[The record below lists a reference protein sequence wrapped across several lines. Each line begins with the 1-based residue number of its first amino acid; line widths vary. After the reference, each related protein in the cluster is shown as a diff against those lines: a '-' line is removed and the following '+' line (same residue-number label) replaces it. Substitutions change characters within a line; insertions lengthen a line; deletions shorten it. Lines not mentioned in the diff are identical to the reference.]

1 MRAIQLSIYCCL
13 LSLTISHAVNAQSVI
28 SATDAKGYSF
38 FEPSVKISDINNKAG
53 FLGGAKFG
61 YSFRNKYSVGIA
73 YSQLFSQN
81 ATVPNSGSGWSDKPF
96 ARFNTLLAEFDYVAY
111 QIHSIDLSINSS
123 YGISRASYNHSTV
136 DSHYFMSNYY
146 HTIATGVSA
155 SKQLL
160 NRLQLRFG
168 ISYGFLLNNEGV
180 DYSMP
185 GPGGP
190 NAGTLP
196 FEYQG
201 FSLNLN
207 VRLILNRY
215 Y

>member
-1 MRAIQLSIYCCL
+1 MRVFQLSIYCCL
-13 LSLTISHAVNAQSVI
+13 LSLTISHMANSQGVTSE
-28 SATDAKGYSF
+28 TDLKGYSF
-38 FEPSVKISDINNKAG
+38 FEPSVKVSDINDKVG
-53 FLGGAKFG
+53 ILGGAKFG
-61 YSFRNKYSVGIA
+61 YAFRNKYSVGIA

-81 ATVPNSGSGWSDKPF
+81 VTVPNNGSGWSDKPF
-96 ARFNTLLAEFDYVAY
+96 ARFNSLVAEFEYIAY
-111 QIHSIDLSINSS
+111 RINAIDLSINTS
-123 YGISRASYNHSTV
+123 YGVSRASYNHSTV
-136 DSHYFMSNYY
+136 DSHYFMSQYY
-146 HTIATGVSA
+146 HRIETGVSA

-168 ISYGFLLNNEGV
+168 ASYGLLLNDEDV
-180 DYSMP
+180 HYSMP

-190 NAGTLP
+190 NEGTLP
-196 FEYQG
+196 FKNQG